1 MLKRKEWKRSVLRLE
16 DAGLTFC
23 ILPHTILGCTD
34 TTGVGKVLLVR
45 LVKTGQGVVL
55 GQYSQKG
62 IGAIRHLDIPYE
74 EHLVFD
80 TSYALM
86 LRLLNS
92 TDGMNTAL
100 G

>member
-1 MLKRKEWKRSVLRLE
+1 M
-16 DAGLTFC
+16 
-23 ILPHTILGCTD
+23 
-34 TTGVGKVLLVR
+34 
-45 LVKTGQGVVL
+45 

>member
-1 MLKRKEWKRSVLRLE
+1 M
-16 DAGLTFC
+16 
-23 ILPHTILGCTD
+23 
-34 TTGVGKVLLVR
+34 
-45 LVKTGQGVVL
+45 

-62 IGAIRHLDIPYE
+62 IGAIRHLDVE
-74 EHLVFD
+74 TVWV
-80 TSYALM
+80 SYTLM